1 MKHPC
6 QEIITADG
14 VREKQERIF
23 PQKKKILKHTFGPL
37 MFDFVFPLVLS

>member
-14 VREKQERIF
+14 VRGKQERIF
-23 PQKKKILKHTFGPL
+23 PQKKKKDIKAYFWTFN
-37 MFDFVFPLVLS
+37 V